1 MRRET
6 ENEQLRR
13 HSKEPQQWGVH
24 GRGRDHAVRTR
35 QKRRSR
41 GQLARFPSRC
51 RPRRSGTQRRDADE
65 KGKQGGDAAVH
76 LARLPPARLL
86 EKFANEQYGKVNP
99 NVKFKVDVL
108 PQAQWHDAIFTQF
121 AAHKTS
127 FDMPILDSQF
137 IGEAVTGKH
146 IVNLTKWA
154 EANIDLKA
162 FSPNLLAAY
171 GEYPQAVT
179 GYYTKGAPLYGLP
192 LLADCPAFINRK
204 DIVGPHPPRTW
215 AQMIAWGKQAM
226 AKHKGIYGLGFQQAG
241 VYDVAANT
249 FNTVLWI
256 YGGNLWNPKTHQI
269 EGVINNAAGQKAMM
283 VLVKAMVPQAP
294 PGPPSCSFPWRG
306 CSRTRSRTRRTSTP
320 FPPSSSSSSR
330 RSGTTPTSCARRA
343 RRATSRSART
353 SSTA

>member
-1 MRRET
+1 MS
-6 ENEQLRR
+6 N
-13 HSKEPQQWGVH
+13 SAGI
-24 GRGRDHAVRTR
+24 
-35 QKRRSR
+35 RRSR
-41 GQLARFPSRC
+41 SSGEFTVEGEITRCELVKKGAVAGNSLASLAAAGRAEAAHSVATRMRRASKAVTLRFIWL
-51 RPRRSGTQRRDADE
+51 DW
-65 KGKQGGDAAVH
+65 
-76 LARLPPARLL
+76 PPARLL